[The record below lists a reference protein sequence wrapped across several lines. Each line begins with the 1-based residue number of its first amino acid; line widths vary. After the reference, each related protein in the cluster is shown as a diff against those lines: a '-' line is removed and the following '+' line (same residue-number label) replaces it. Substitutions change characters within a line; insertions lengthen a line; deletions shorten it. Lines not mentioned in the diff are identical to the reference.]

1 MWKEEREPHRR
12 GHVGTDGSNIVIYTS
27 ALRRRLSAAAS
38 KWSHEK
44 KCSAVYNYND
54 MTAICLMT
62 WRTTMSKYVNHI
74 SKAVIIIHL
83 LVLEDIQRH
92 KIAVCLE
99 QLLCARHCA
108 VHYAYILSKSLK
120 QL

>member
-1 MWKEEREPHRR
+1 
-12 GHVGTDGSNIVIYTS
+12 
-27 ALRRRLSAAAS
+27 
-38 KWSHEK
+38 
-44 KCSAVYNYND
+44 
-54 MTAICLMT
+54 
-62 WRTTMSKYVNHI
+62 MSKYVNHI